1 MNRTYPNRLSE
12 SKIYGEVYGLL
23 LNEIQSVTNILTDSD
38 STKASIPYISG
49 CECNTINKGRLEV
62 EAGYWSGF

>member
-1 MNRTYPNRLSE
+1 MKRGHFMNRTYPNRLSE

-38 STKASIPYISG
+38 STKASIPYFPAVS
-49 CECNTINKGRLEV
+49 
-62 EAGYWSGF
+62 AAQ

>member
-23 LNEIQSVTNILTDSD
+23 LSEIQSVTNILTDSD
-38 STKASIPYISG
+38 STKASIPYFPAVS
-49 CECNTINKGRLEV
+49 
-62 EAGYWSGF
+62 AAQ

>member
-1 MNRTYPNRLSE
+1 MASCSMK
-12 SKIYGEVYGLL
+12 SKF
-23 LNEIQSVTNILTDSD
+23 VTNILTDSD

>member
-23 LNEIQSVTNILTDSD
+23 LNEIQICYKYTD
-38 STKASIPYISG
+38 
-49 CECNTINKGRLEV
+49 RQ
-62 EAGYWSGF
+62 